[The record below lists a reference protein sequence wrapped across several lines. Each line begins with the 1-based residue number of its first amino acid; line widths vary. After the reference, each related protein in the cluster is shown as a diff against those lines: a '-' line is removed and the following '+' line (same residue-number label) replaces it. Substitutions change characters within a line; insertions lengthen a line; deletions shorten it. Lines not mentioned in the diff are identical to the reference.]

1 MALTKEIF
9 DTLPDEVKA
18 DYEQDGDVFVTI
30 DSKKVSSL
38 KSSLNDLDAKTKRE
52 AAEREAEAQRKI
64 EEARN
69 QAIEEA
75 QKNGNQEERE
85 RLLREKFDD
94 ELKREREAAKS
105 EAAQEYALKQA
116 QASLDSDIKLLA
128 SELAI
133 DESAKVALEM
143 LIKQKAS
150 IDDAGNRNYFGDD
163 GSALSITDLSAFK
176 DELRQS
182 PALARLVKG
191 EPKATGGLAD
201 GAKGGGSAPAGGDYV
216 NMTLEQKVA
225 YLEKNPPKRGA

>member
-52 AAEREAEAQRKI
+52 AAEREAETQRKI

-75 QKNGNQEERE
+75 QKKGDWEERE

-94 ELKREREAAKS
+94 ELKREREAAKG
-105 EAAQEYALKQA
+105 EAAKEYTLRQA
-116 QASLDSDIKLLA
+116 QASLESDVKLLA
-128 SELAI
+128 SELAV

-143 LIKQKAS
+143 LIKQKAKLDES
-150 IDDAGNRNYFGDD
+150 GNRNYFGDD
-163 GSALSITDLSAFK
+163 GSALAITELSAFK

-182 PALARLVKG
+182 PLFARLVKG

-201 GAKGGGSAPAGGDYV
+201 GANGGGSAPTGGDYV